1 MIRTL
6 LKELVLENNITL
18 KELAKDTGLTLS
30 TVTKY
35 HDNTILNYNIDIL
48 HVFIRYFN
56 LNSIDQLLL
65 YIDENESKYDFSLY
79 S

>member
-6 LKELVLENNITL
+6 LKELVSENNTTV
-18 KELAKDTGLTLS
+18 KQVAKDTGLTLS

-35 HDNTILNYNIDIL
+35 YDNTILNYNIDVL
-48 HVFIRYFN
+48 HIFMKYFD
-56 LNSIDQLLL
+56 LNDINQLIL
-65 YIDENESKYDFSLY
+65 YIDEHESKYDFSLY

>member
-6 LKELVLENNITL
+6 LKELVSENNTTV
-18 KELAKDTGLTLS
+18 KQVAKDTGLTLS

-35 HDNTILNYNIDIL
+35 YDNTILNYNIDVL
-48 HVFIRYFN
+48 HIFMKYFDLDDIN
-56 LNSIDQLLL
+56 QLIL
-65 YIDENESKYDFSLY
+65 YIDEHESKYDFSLY